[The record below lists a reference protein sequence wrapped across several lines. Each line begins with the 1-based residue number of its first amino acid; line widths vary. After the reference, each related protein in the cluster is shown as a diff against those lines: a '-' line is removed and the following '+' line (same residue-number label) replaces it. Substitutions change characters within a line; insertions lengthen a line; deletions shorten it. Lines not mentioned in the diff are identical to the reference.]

1 VPVTAKLRSGVRAG
15 DESGFALAHRLVE
28 EAGVAAIIFHPRTA
42 AVQHKGSPD
51 YALVARLVQTLPAPV
66 MLSGGLEDAP
76 HVREAFTQT
85 GAEAVLLAR
94 GALGNPWLFEELL
107 SGREEPPTRAEVLE
121 ELDWTIARAVE
132 HVGEERATRYL
143 RKFYPW
149 YIARL
154 ELTAAQ
160 RHDLLTRAQD
170 AATLAEVRE
179 LFGICSH
186 RDRAEETSGEALSA
200 G

>member
-1 VPVTAKLRSGVRAG
+1 
-15 DESGFALAHRLVE
+15 
-28 EAGVAAIIFHPRTA
+28 
-42 AVQHKGSPD
+42 VQHKGSPD

-160 RHDLLTRAQD
+160 RHDLLARAQD